1 MRSVLRPLLAASAVA
16 APALA
21 ASVLAASVLAPARLA
36 AQSPERYTLRG
47 SAVEIHQVVGRV
59 TVVQGSGAEVT
70 VDVTRRGRDAGR
82 VRVERDGD
90 RGLRIGARDEDLV
103 YPELRGSRVSGRVA
117 RDGTIGGDGWMG
129 GRTVTIRRDGSGT
142 EAWADVVVRVP
153 RGQQVAVHVLAGWGE
168 AKDVEAD
175 VTLDTHAA
183 RAVAERTRGRLVVD
197 AGSGG
202 ADVRDAQGDVTI
214 DSGSGDVV
222 LSGVNARRLVVDAGS
237 GDVRGEGVRAPDLSL
252 DTGSGDVRLARVEA
266 RTIRLDSGSGDVDLD
281 LAADVDDVRIDSGSG
296 SVTLRVPTTLGAEVD
311 VDMGSGGFDTQLPIR
326 VSRSERRHITGTVGD
341 GRGRIV
347 IDSGSG
353 KVRMVAR

>member
-1 MRSVLRPLLAASAVA
+1 MRPSLLALLAAPAFLA
-16 APALA
+16 PAFLAPALA
-21 ASVLAASVLAPARLA
+21 V
-36 AQSPERYTLRG
+36 AQSPERFTLRA
-47 SAVEIHQVVGRV
+47 SAIEIHQVVGRV
-59 TVVQGSGAEVT
+59 TVVQGSGSEVL
-70 VDVTRRGRDAGR
+70 VDVTRRGRDAGQ

-90 RGLRIGARDEDLV
+90 GGLRIGPRDDDLV
-103 YPELRGSRVSGRVA
+103 YPELRGGRVMGRVG
-117 RDGTIGGDGWMG
+117 RDGRVGGGDGWFG
-129 GRTVTIRRDGSGT
+129 GRSVTIRREGSGT
-142 EAWADVVVRVP
+142 EAWSDVVVRVP
-153 RGQQVAVHVLAGWGE
+153 RGQRVAVHVLAGWGE
-168 AKDVEAD
+168 AKDVDAD
-175 VTLDTHAA
+175 VVLDTHAA

-202 ADVRDAQGDVTI
+202 ADVREAEGDVTI

-222 LSGVNARRLVVDAGS
+222 LRDVNARRLVVDAGS

-296 SVTLRVPTTLGAEVD
+296 SVTLRVPPALGAEVD

-326 VSRSERRHITGTVGD
+326 VSRSERRHLTGTVGD

-353 KVRMVAR
+353 KVRMIAR